1 MKTVDF
7 KAPVVPKSKQEN
19 PKNENNRNNP
29 KKSVTDKNAQIL
41 SEPIGQQQT
50 GKKQKLRA

>member
-1 MKTVDF
+1 LYQSQNK
-7 KAPVVPKSKQEN
+7 KIQ
-19 PKNENNRNNP
+19 KNENNRNNP
-29 KKSVTDKNAQIL
+29 KKSVTDKNAQIV